1 MGRTKKKTP
10 DRWEQYMPMGKVI
23 EGTRFVAFKT
33 PLKQS
38 LCTRID
44 KNDHFNV
51 SHVLMEVTR
60 LGRRLG
66 MVVDLTNTDR
76 YYDSNDL
83 TMLGVE
89 YVKLNCPG
97 HEVDGREDIVDKF
110 IYNIDSFLSRHPDED
125 LLIGVHCTHGI
136 NRTGYLISRYLID
149 RCDWSADAAMGAFE
163 AGRGYAIERGN
174 YVLALNRAEAQRKSG
189 RRGSITMVEVVV
201 SENAQAPAPDV
212 MASETD
218 SVSVRERPASSDHK
232 ITSWATINNLVG
244 FAVVG
249 VVKRTWEVKS
259 ESSDEAS
266 KQQKK
271 KKKKK
276 AKKRS
281 KNDTSTVPDAD
292 EMQQMWQ
299 MMVGAAQTMM
309 TSGAVSSPVY
319 GMPNNPLPGPSSSSA
334 TSKTLQHEFL
344 AGTGDDEGA
353 GHEEELE
360 GEGDDDEDDEYDDGE
375 QEYPVILGEE
385 DGAAASSSSTA
396 EGASKRRRERRK
408 RLQDMFHKMKKG
420 RFWEIREMQK
430 ERYGF

>member
-189 RRGSITMVEVVV
+189 RR
-201 SENAQAPAPDV
+201 
-212 MASETD
+212 
-218 SVSVRERPASSDHK
+218 
-232 ITSWATINNLVG
+232 
-244 FAVVG
+244 
-249 VVKRTWEVKS
+249 KRTWEVKS

-319 GMPNNPLPGPSSSSA
+319 GMPNNPLPGPSSSSV
-334 TSKTLQHEFL
+334 TSKMLQHEFL

-360 GEGDDDEDDEYDDGE
+360 GEGEDDEDDEYDDGE